1 MRIVFSEDHR
11 KHFAQGEVYGGELV
25 TPFERPSRMEY
36 VLRELK
42 RRKMTDI
49 VAPGKLDMKAVKRVH
64 DAGFLEFLTSGPA
77 RAIFD
82 RAGFDRP

>member
-36 VLRELK
+36 ILRELK
-42 RRKMTDI
+42 RRKHERHR
-49 VAPGKLDMKAVKRVH
+49 G
-64 DAGFLEFLTSGPA
+64 AGQAGHEGGEA
-77 RAIFD
+77 RA
-82 RAGFDRP
+82 